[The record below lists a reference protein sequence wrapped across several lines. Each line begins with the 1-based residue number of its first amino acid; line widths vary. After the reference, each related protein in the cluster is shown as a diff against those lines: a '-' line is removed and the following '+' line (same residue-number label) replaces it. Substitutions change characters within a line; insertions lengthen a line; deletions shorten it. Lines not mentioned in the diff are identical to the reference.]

1 MPGQLKAALGKYSE
15 KGRKEINQD
24 FHGAHIPK
32 EPQLS
37 FKGIAVALADGISSS
52 DVSHIASEAAVTGF
66 LEDYYCTSEA
76 WSVQKSAQQVLQAA
90 NSWLHAQ
97 TRQSPYR
104 YDKDRGYVCTLSAMV
119 IKSTTAHI
127 FHVGDSR
134 IYRLRGNALE
144 QLTNDHRFWVSQDES
159 YLGRALGINP
169 QIEIDYRALQ
179 VEVGDAFLFAT
190 DGVYEYAGPGFVVD
204 AFKAHSNDPDAA
216 AKAIVEEAY
225 RQGSPD
231 NLTALVVRV
240 EDLPGQDADALYRQ
254 LTELPFPPPLDAR
267 MVFDGYK
274 IVREVH
280 ASSRSHVYL
289 AVDNDTGA
297 SVILKTPSIDLRGD
311 PAYLERFLTEEWI
324 ARRINS
330 AYVLKPCV
338 RTGQR
343 NYLYLATEF
352 VDGKTLTQ
360 WMIDN
365 PKPDMESVRG
375 IVEQIA
381 KGLRAFHRLEM
392 LHQDLR
398 PDNIMIDTTG
408 TVRIIDFGSTKV
420 AGLMEIATPIQRSE
434 LLGTAQYTAPEY
446 FLGESGTTR
455 SDIFSL
461 GVITYQMLSGK
472 LPYGAEVSK
481 ARSRAAQKKLG
492 YCSVLDDDREI
503 PAWIDDVLRKA
514 VHPNPYQ
521 RYEELSEFIY
531 DLRHPNQAF
540 LNKTRPPLIERHPVA
555 FWKSVALIL
564 AITVV
569 ALLFKLK
576 SEESKNENRTRTNAV
591 VRQSRIAADQRAND
605 RPDHYGESEE
615 TADLDRDCGTGRR
628 R

>member
-1 MPGQLKAALGKYSE
+1 MPGQLKAVIGQYSD

-24 FHGAHIPK
+24 FHGAQIPK
-32 EPQLS
+32 EPQLR

-52 DVSHIASEAAVTGF
+52 DVGHIASEAAVTGF

-76 WSVQKSAQQVLQAA
+76 WSVQNSAQRVLLAV

-97 TRQSPYR
+97 TRHSEYR
-104 YDKDRGYVCTLSAMV
+104 YDRDRGYVCTLSAMV
-119 IKSTTAHI
+119 IKSATAHI

-134 IYRLRGNALE
+134 IYRLRGDALE
-144 QLTNDHRFWVSQDES
+144 QLTHDHRYWVSRDES
-159 YLGRALGINP
+159 YLGRALGVNP
-169 QIEIDYRALQ
+169 QVEIDYRALQ
-179 VEVGDAFLFAT
+179 VEGGDIFLFAT
-190 DGVYEYAGPGFVVD
+190 DGVYEYVGPGFLVE
-204 AFKAHSNDPDAA
+204 AIKTHRTDPDAA

-240 EDLPGQDADALYRQ
+240 DGLPGQDADALYRQ

-274 IVREVH
+274 IVREIH

-289 AVDNDTGA
+289 AVDGETGE

-324 ARRINS
+324 ARRIDS
-330 AYVLKPCV
+330 AYVLKPCA
-338 RTGQR
+338 RTRQR

-365 PKPDMESVRG
+365 PKPDMEAARG

-420 AGLMEIATPIQRSE
+420 AGLTEIETPIPRSE

-461 GVITYQMLSGK
+461 GVIAYQMLSGK
-472 LPYGAEVSK
+472 LPYGTEVSR
-481 ARSRAAQKKLG
+481 ARTRAAQKKLS
-492 YCSVLDDDREI
+492 YRSVLDDEREI

-514 VHPNPYQ
+514 VHPNPFQ
-521 RYEELSEFIY
+521 RYEELSEFTY
-531 DLRHPNQAF
+531 DLRHPNRAF
-540 LNKTRPPLIERHPVA
+540 LHKTRPPLIERNPVL
-555 FWKSVALIL
+555 FWKSVSLIL
-564 AITVV
+564 AVITVT
-569 ALLFKLK
+569 LLFKLK
-576 SEESKNENRTRTNAV
+576 SEDSKNENRSDTNAV
-591 VRQSRIAADQRAND
+591 VLQSRIPADQRAND
-605 RPDHYGESEE
+605 GLDYYGKS
-615 TADLDRDCGTGRR
+615 
-628 R
+628 